1 VQFSAAHN
9 RAVRTILLA
18 ERRAMRYFLARMDKP
33 EATPRPSF
41 ETHPSRYR
49 HWTLAVEGEIARLTM
64 KVQPFGGQDAEV
76 DGRAGF
82 AGDGPEPQA
91 RAYEL
96 KSNSYDLSVD
106 IELAD
111 AVQRLRFSHPHV
123 KAAVVTSG
131 QDRIFCAGANIYML
145 ASSSHPFKVNFCKYT
160 NETRLYLEEASAQSG
175 IRFLAACNGA
185 TAGGGYELALACDEI
200 VLVDD
205 GSSTV
210 SLPEVPLL
218 GVLPGTGGLT
228 RVVDKRKVRRDL
240 ADAFSTLAEGIK
252 GKRAVEWGLVD
263 AVVPRSKFAEAIL
276 QRAKALA
283 AAVPEVA
290 RGPGIELDALEPRVS
305 EDRIEYRHVTLALD
319 SGARVATLTVRAPD
333 GEVPKDAAG
342 ALARGAAGWGIRAAR
357 ELDDALLRLRFH
369 HERIGLVLLRTEGD
383 RAKAHAVG
391 ELLAGSAGDGLK
403 PKAEAVEA
411 DWIVRETRLLWQR
424 VLRRLDVTGRSLFAV
439 VDEKSCFAGPLFEL
453 LVAADRSYVLDADGV
468 EVRPGPLSEGPLPG
482 WNGSSRLETRFL
494 GNPARAKAAI
504 AAGREGPI
512 DAARAHQLGLATVL
526 ADDIDFEEE
535 LRVAVEERASLSPDA
550 LTGMEASYRFPGPE
564 TLATKIFGRLSAW
577 QNWIFIR
584 PNATGETGAL
594 SLYGKPERP
603 RFDWRRT

>member
-1 VQFSAAHN
+1 
-9 RAVRTILLA
+9 
-18 ERRAMRYFLARMDKP
+18 MRYFVARMDKP
-33 EATPRPSF
+33 EAAPRPSF

-64 KVQPFGGQDAEV
+64 KVQPIGGQDAEA
-76 DGRAGF
+76 DGGAGL
-82 AGDGPEPQA
+82 AGGGPEPQQA
-91 RAYEL
+91 KAYEL
-96 KSNSYDLSVD
+96 KSNSYDLPVD
-106 IELAD
+106 VELAD
-111 AVQRLRFSHPHV
+111 AVQRLRFTHPQV
-123 KAAVVTSG
+123 KAVVVTSAH
-131 QDRIFCAGANIYML
+131 DRIFCAGANIYML
-145 ASSSHPFKVNFCKYT
+145 ASATHPFKVNFCKYT

-185 TAGGGYELALACDEI
+185 TAGGGYELALGCDEI

-276 QRAKALA
+276 QRANALA
-283 AAVPEVA
+283 ATAPEVA

-319 SGARVATLTVRAPD
+319 PRARVATLTVRALE

-342 ALARGAAGWGIRAAR
+342 ALARGAAGWAIRAAR

-369 HERIGLVLLRTEGD
+369 HETIGLVLLRTEGD

-391 ELLAGSAGDGLK
+391 ELLAGPDRNQ
-403 PKAEAVEA
+403 
-411 DWIVRETRLLWQR
+411 WILRETRLLWQR
-424 VLRRLDVTGRSLFAV
+424 VLRRLEVTARSLFAV
-439 VDEKSCFAGPLFEL
+439 VDQKSCFAGPLFEL
-453 LVAADRSYVLDADGV
+453 LAAADRSYFLDADGV
-468 EVRPGPLSEGPLPG
+468 EVRPGPLSEGLLPG
-482 WNGSSRLETRFL
+482 WNGLSRLETRFL
-494 GNPARAKAAI
+494 GGPARTKAVI

-512 DAARAHQLGLATVL
+512 DAARADRLGLATVL

>member
-1 VQFSAAHN
+1 
-9 RAVRTILLA
+9 
-18 ERRAMRYFLARMDKP
+18 MRYFVARMDKP
-33 EATPRPSF
+33 EAAPRPTF

-76 DGRAGF
+76 
-82 AGDGPEPQA
+82 
-91 RAYEL
+91 EL

-111 AVQRLRFSHPHV
+111 AVQRLRFSHPSV
-123 KAAVVTSG
+123 KAVVVTSG
-131 QDRIFCAGANIYML
+131 HDRIFCAGANIYML

-200 VLVDD
+200 LLVDD

-263 AVVPRSKFAEAIL
+263 AVAPRSKFAEAIL

-283 AAVPEVA
+283 AAAPEVA

-319 SGARVATLTVRAPD
+319 PGARVATLTVRAPEGD
-333 GEVPKDAAG
+333 VPKDAAG
-342 ALARGAAGWGIRAAR
+342 ALARGPAGWGIRAAR

-369 HERIGLVLLRTEGD
+369 HEGIGLVLLRT
-383 RAKAHAVG
+383 
-391 ELLAGSAGDGLK
+391 AGDGLK
-403 PKAEAVEA
+403 PKAEAPEA
-411 DWIVRETRLLWQR
+411 AWILRETRLLWQR
-424 VLRRLDVTGRSLFAV
+424 VLRRLDVTARSFFAV

-453 LVAADRSYVLDADGV
+453 LAAADRSYVLDAGRV
-468 EVRPGPLSEGPLPG
+468 EVRPGALSEGLLPG
-482 WNGSSRLETRFL
+482 WNGFSRLETRFL
-494 GNPARAKAAI
+494 GAPARAKAVI

-512 DAARAHQLGLATVL
+512 DAARADQLGLATVL

>member
-1 VQFSAAHN
+1 
-9 RAVRTILLA
+9 
-18 ERRAMRYFLARMDKP
+18 MDKAAAAP
-33 EATPRPSF
+33 QVSF

-49 HWTLAVEGEIARLTM
+49 HWTLAVEGDVARLTM
-64 KVQPFGGQDAEV
+64 KVQPFGGQDEEV
-76 DGRAGF
+76 
-82 AGDGPEPQA
+82 
-91 RAYEL
+91 EL

-111 AVQRLRFSHPHV
+111 AVQRLRFTHPSV
-123 KAAVVTSG
+123 KAVVVTSG
-131 QDRIFCAGANIYML
+131 HDRIFCAGANIYML
-145 ASSSHPFKVNFCKYT
+145 ASSTHPFKVNFCKYT
-160 NETRLYLEEASAQSG
+160 NETRLTIEEASAQSG

-240 ADAFSTLAEGIK
+240 ADAFSTLAEGVK

-263 AVVPRSKFAEAIL
+263 AVVPRSKFADTIL

-283 AAVPEVA
+283 ASAPQVD
-290 RGPGIELDALEPRVS
+290 RGPGIELDALDPRVS
-305 EDRIEYRHVTLALD
+305 PNRIEYRHVTLALD
-319 SGARVATLTVRAPD
+319 DGARVATLTVRAPE
-333 GEVPKDAAG
+333 GPVPKNAAE
-342 ALARGAAGWGIRAAR
+342 ALARGGEGWALRAAR

-369 HERIGLVLLRTEGD
+369 YETIGLVLLRTEGN
-383 RAKAHAVG
+383 RAAAHAVG
-391 ELLAGSAGDGLK
+391 ELLAGPERDR
-403 PKAEAVEA
+403 
-411 DWIVRETRLLWQR
+411 WILRETRLLWQR
-424 VLRRLDVTGRSLFAV
+424 VLRRLDVTARSFFAV

-453 LVAADRSYVLDADGV
+453 LVAADRAYVLDAEGV
-468 EVRPGPLSEGPLPG
+468 EVWPGALSDGALPG
-482 WNGSSRLETRFL
+482 WNGLSRLETRFL
-494 GNPARAKAAI
+494 KDPARAKAVV

-512 DAARAHQLGLATVL
+512 DAERANQLGLATVH

-550 LTGMEASYRFPGPE
+550 VTGMEQSYRFAGPE

-594 SLYGKPERP
+594 TLYGKPERP